1 MQGLP
6 AVKKKVINTITSTAI
21 IPALNSLQSFLRK
34 FNWEPSKTNC
44 NNKAMLNKTNNGN
57 MYTLSKVTHCNFKQL
72 GSKIRK

>member
-44 NNKAMLNKTNNGN
+44 NNKSYVK
-57 MYTLSKVTHCNFKQL
+57 
-72 GSKIRK
+72 